1 MKNIMLMQTEISLLR
16 LENKELRAGIAAGN
30 TSEYGSSNMN
40 QTAKRLAG
48 DLRHAA
54 SSAEVSLR

>member
-1 MKNIMLMQTEISLLR
+1 MLMQTEISLLR
-16 LENKELRAGIAAGN
+16 LENKELRAGFAAGN
-30 TSEYGSSNMN
+30 TSEYGSSNMH

>member
-1 MKNIMLMQTEISLLR
+1 MSLVR
-16 LENKELRAGIAAGN
+16 LENKKLRDVIAAGN
-30 TSEYGSSNMN
+30 RREYGSSNMN

>member
-1 MKNIMLMQTEISLLR
+1 MQTEISLLR
-16 LENKELRAGIAAGN
+16 LENKELRAGIATGSRN
-30 TSEYGSSNMN
+30 EYGSSNTD
-40 QTAKRLAG
+40 QAVKRLAG